1 MRQWVLSFPF
11 QLRFL
16 LALHPE
22 LMGNVLGIVYR
33 MLSTHIIKQAGFNKA
48 SAQTG

>member
-33 MLSTHIIKQAGFNKA
+33 TLSTHIIKQAGFNKA